1 MCTNFTKL
9 NKCYPKD
16 DFPLV
21 RIDKIVDSTIG
32 CKMLALLDC
41 FSGYHQNLWS
51 LRMPKVL
58 HNAGPS
64 FCRIMKVALKDQVS
78 RNVLSYV
85 NDIVVAR
92 KEKTSYISNL
102 AETFANI
109 HEARLK
115 LNPEKCVFGGHER
128 QSAWVL
134 SLYERHRSKS

>member
-1 MCTNFTKL
+1 
-9 NKCYPKD
+9 
-16 DFPLV
+16 
-21 RIDKIVDSTIG
+21 
-32 CKMLALLDC
+32 
-41 FSGYHQNLWS
+41 
-51 LRMPKVL
+51 MPKVL

-109 HEARLK
+109 HEA
-115 LNPEKCVFGGHER
+115 
-128 QSAWVL
+128 
-134 SLYERHRSKS
+134 